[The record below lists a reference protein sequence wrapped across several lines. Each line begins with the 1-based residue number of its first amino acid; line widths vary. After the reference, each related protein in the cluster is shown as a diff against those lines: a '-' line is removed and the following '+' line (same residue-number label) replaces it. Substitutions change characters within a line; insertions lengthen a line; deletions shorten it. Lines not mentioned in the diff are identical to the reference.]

1 MIDRKGILS
10 FLGITFA
17 ITYAIEGALI
27 LSGFRIERIPAAYGQ
42 LVVMVAMWT
51 PTAATA
57 LTVKFVT
64 HESFAI
70 TNLRFGSWKPYLASG
85 LIIPLCF
92 AVIYGLSWLMGL
104 GQPDWELQQFKAM
117 FVAAGAEFPP
127 MPSPAVIWPT
137 LFGATLVA
145 GPLVNGLV
153 ALGEEIGWRGYLLP
167 KLMPLGKLKA
177 YVLMGVIWALWHLP
191 LLLIGFVYPGQP
203 LWGTLAFMALLVAF
217 GIYINEL
224 SLRHRSSILAG
235 WMHGVFN
242 SQKLGVWP
250 LLFPTL
256 NPLIGGYAGIVG
268 IAVWLALGLA
278 EMQRTKGQG

>member
-51 PTAATA
+51 PTVATA

-92 AVIYGLSWLMGL
+92 AVIYGLSWLLGL

-268 IAVWLALGLA
+268 IAVWLALGLG

>member
-92 AVIYGLSWLMGL
+92 AVIYGLSWLLGL

-268 IAVWLALGLA
+268 IAVWLALGLG

>member
-92 AVIYGLSWLMGL
+92 AVIYGLSWLLGL

-117 FVAAGAEFPP
+117 FVAAGAEFSP

-268 IAVWLALGLA
+268 IAVWLALGLG

>member
-1 MIDRKGILS
+1 
-10 FLGITFA
+10 
-17 ITYAIEGALI
+17 
-27 LSGFRIERIPAAYGQ
+27 
-42 LVVMVAMWT
+42 
-51 PTAATA
+51 
-57 LTVKFVT
+57 
-64 HESFAI
+64 
-70 TNLRFGSWKPYLASG
+70 
-85 LIIPLCF
+85 
-92 AVIYGLSWLMGL
+92 
-104 GQPDWELQQFKAM
+104 
-117 FVAAGAEFPP
+117 
-127 MPSPAVIWPT
+127 VIWPT

-268 IAVWLALGLA
+268 IAVWLALGLG